1 MDLRIKKTRNS
12 LREAFLD
19 LAARKA
25 IDRITVTELTRLAG
39 INKAT
44 FYLHYRDLPGL
55 VVELEDEVVE
65 NIVAEFTKADS
76 LFRNSDL
83 FFNKFRDGLLRNQ
96 DLLLIFQENG
106 RTASIQD
113 KLVHSLR
120 AKILK
125 ENSHLPFTR
134 EMHIVL
140 TFLLRAIV
148 DVSLYQEFPD
158 YDEVFRAISST
169 IRVVTDHYWEE
180 IMANRRRRSLPS
192 SRPGSGDEG

>member
-1 MDLRIKKTRNS
+1 MDLRVKKTRNS
-12 LREAFLD
+12 LRQAFLA
-19 LAARKA
+19 LAAEKA
-25 IDRITVTELTRLAG
+25 IDKITVTELARRAA

-44 FYLHYRDLPGL
+44 FYLHYSDLSSL
-55 VVELEDEVVE
+55 VEELEDEVVE
-65 NIVAEFTKADS
+65 DIVAEFTKADS

-83 FFNKFRDGLLRNQ
+83 FFNKFKEGLLRHQ
-96 DLLLIFQENG
+96 ELLLIFQANG

-113 KLVHSLR
+113 KLVRSLR

-125 ENSHLPFTR
+125 ENRHLPFTR

-158 YDEVFRAISST
+158 YDEVFGAISST
-169 IRVVTDHYWEE
+169 IGVVTDHYWQE
-180 IMANRRRRSLPS
+180 IMENRRRRTLP
-192 SRPGSGDEG
+192 EGPPRDR

>member
-19 LAARKA
+19 LAGRKA
-25 IDRITVTELTRLAG
+25 IDRITVTELTRLAA

-44 FYLHYRDLPGL
+44 FYLHYSDLSSL
-55 VVELEDEVVE
+55 VEELEEELVE
-65 NIVAEFTKADS
+65 DIVADFTKADS

-83 FFNKFRDGLLRNQ
+83 FFNKFKEGLRRNQ
-96 DLLLIFQENG
+96 DLLIIFQENG

-113 KLVHSLR
+113 KLVWSLR

-125 ENSHLPFTR
+125 ENAHIPFTR

-148 DVSLYQEFPD
+148 DVRLYQEFPD
-158 YDEVFRAISST
+158 YDEVFGAISST
-169 IRVVTDHYWEE
+169 IGVVTDHYWEE
-180 IMANRRRRSLPS
+180 IMENRRQRS
-192 SRPGSGDEG
+192 PGPADPMPDHEG

>member
-1 MDLRIKKTRNS
+1 MDLRVKKTRNS
-12 LREAFLD
+12 LRQAFLA
-19 LAARKA
+19 LAAEKA
-25 IDRITVTELTRLAG
+25 IDKITVTELARRAA

-44 FYLHYRDLPGL
+44 FYLHYSDLSSL
-55 VVELEDEVVE
+55 VED
-65 NIVAEFTKADS
+65 IVAEFTKADS

-83 FFNKFRDGLLRNQ
+83 FFNKFKEGLLRHQ
-96 DLLLIFQENG
+96 ELLLIFQANG

-113 KLVHSLR
+113 KLVRSLR

-125 ENSHLPFTR
+125 ENRHLPFTR

-158 YDEVFRAISST
+158 YDEVFGAISST
-169 IRVVTDHYWEE
+169 IGVVTDHYWQE
-180 IMANRRRRSLPS
+180 IMENRRRRTLP
-192 SRPGSGDEG
+192 EGPPRDR